1 MLVVVSRTVMK
12 PQGMNHAADDV
23 SRRPGIVA
31 ANPLQGT
38 GGRLLHSKVLIR
50 EGIGERFDYG
60 GGASDLGTV
69 FKIDPSGELTTLQS
83 FREPDGRTPMAAL
96 IEATDGDFYGT
107 TEGIFNFP

>member
-1 MLVVVSRTVMK
+1 MTCPAGRKS
-12 PQGMNHAADDV
+12 
-23 SRRPGIVA
+23 SRRILSRALA
-31 ANPLQGT
+31 AAS
-38 GGRLLHSKVLIR
+38 SKVLIR